1 MKWLIDEDL
10 SPVVARRLREGDG
23 LDAVHVRERGL
34 LGQPDHAILEH
45 AFAEDRIL
53 ITANVKDF
61 QKLARAREIHPGII
75 LVLDG
80 QLSRDEQLVVVRRA
94 VAAVDTELQDGRDMV
109 NRVLEIS
116 DESLDFYDLPK
127 PLNG

>member
-1 MKWLIDEDL
+1 MKWIIDEDL
-10 SPVVARRLREGDG
+10 SPAVARRLREEDG
-23 LDAVHVRERGL
+23 HDAIHVRERGL
-34 LGQPDHAILEH
+34 LGQPDHVILEH

-80 QLSRDEQLVVVRRA
+80 QLSRDRIGCRSA
-94 VAAVDTELQDGRDMV
+94 R
-109 NRVLEIS
+109 NRIGTNS
-116 DESLDFYDLPK
+116 FNSR
-127 PLNG
+127 